1 MRLQVLLAVVMSL
14 AIAGC
19 KNQRYSHL
27 KKENDSL
34 RAEIEARHQTLMM
47 LHNAEVLLDTIEM
60 NMRSRED
67 ESEILPRLEA
77 VCSYVKVSEE
87 SILKMQKELQAS
99 RYEANAYLMMVDALK
114 GELGVHID
122 KSDIMEDSVGGYVS
136 SNAELVT
143 NLSMQERMI
152 LDLKRDIEHRH
163 QQLNK
168 LEQDVTELE
177 AYIDIS
183 DAEREYARAQRVELI
198 GRKMLLSPQKKRET
212 MREALEIYKKA
223 YVLGKKEA
231 RENIAVLED
240 AL

>member
-1 MRLQVLLAVVMSL
+1 MRVQVFLVV
-14 AIAGC
+14 AIALTITGC
-19 KNQRYSHL
+19 KNQRYSQL

-34 RAEIEARHQTLMM
+34 KTEIQARHQAMIM

-60 NMRSRED
+60 NMRSHEEEND
-67 ESEILPRLEA
+67 ILPRLET
-77 VCSYVKVSEE
+77 VYSYVKGSEE
-87 SILKMQKELQAS
+87 NILKMQKELQAS
-99 RYEANAYLMMVDALK
+99 RYEANAYLMMADALK

-122 KSDIMEDSVGGYVS
+122 KSDPMEDSLGGYVS
-136 SNAELVT
+136 SNSELVH
-143 NLSMQERMI
+143 NLSMQEQLI
-152 LDLKRDIEHRH
+152 LDLKRDIEHKH
-163 QQLNK
+163 QQLSK

-231 RENIAVLED
+231 RENIAVLEG